1 MRRYR
6 GLYGLAAAAL
16 AMVAAGASLAVQKP
30 PAKRTAKVQANNEVV
45 ATVNGEKITRNQ
57 IADEVLADQQARMN
71 ARNPQYQDRVR
82 PVAASIGALVLKR
95 MGGGLTKPVSV
106 TRADIV
112 KYLFDEKPPVIREA
126 VQNRVRELAIAQ
138 YAKANGVTLTEAEIT
153 KQIAKS
159 IENARTQL
167 RMQGKSDAQVL
178 ADLGY
183 RAAMLRRGVTS
194 SLYVEKLIK
203 KDLEKKIG
211 HALGPDDFRD
221 GRHIL
226 IRVNTA
232 PPAAPPGAAQPAP
245 APDPEKAFAEG
256 KAKIDAIAQEIANK
270 AKTFEKAASDSSDDP
285 SKFREGSLGPFV
297 RGQMV
302 PEFEAVAFSLP
313 VGVVSQP
320 VRTPFGWHLIRIDRT
335 GSQLTE
341 AERDQAWQ
349 AYLRGK
355 AQSLVSEI
363 LAKAKIVN
371 KVGAP
376 EPMMMPG
383 MR

>member
-1 MRRYR
+1 MM
-6 GLYGLAAAAL
+6 LAAISAPAA
-16 AMVAAGASLAVQKP
+16 QK
-30 PAKRTAKVQANNEVV
+30 KTAKPVAKPTADEVV
-45 ATVNGEKITRNQ
+45 ATVNGEKITRQ
-57 IADEVLADQQARMN
+57 QVADEVLADQQARLN
-71 ARNPQYQDRVR
+71 AKNPQYQDRAR

-95 MGGGLTKPVSV
+95 MGVGLSKPASV
-106 TRADIV
+106 TRDEIV
-112 KYLFDEKPPVIREA
+112 KFLFEEKSPVIREA

-138 YAKANGVTLTEAEIT
+138 YAKSQGVQLTEAEIT
-153 KQIAKS
+153 KQVAKS
-159 IENARTQL
+159 IQNARTQL

-183 RAAMLRRGVTS
+183 RPAMLRRGVTS
-194 SLYVEKLIK
+194 SLYIEKLIK

-211 HALGPDDFRD
+211 HTLGPDDYRD

-226 IRVNTA
+226 VRVNTA
-232 PPAAPPGAAQPAP
+232 PPPAPAGSDNPAP

-256 KAKIDAIAQEIANK
+256 KTKIDAIAQEIANK
-270 AKTFEKAASDSSDDP
+270 AKTFEKAASESSDDP
-285 SKFREGSLGPFV
+285 SKFREGALGPFV

-320 VRTPFGWHLIRIDRT
+320 VRTQFGWHLIRVDRM
-335 GSQLTE
+335 GSELTE

-349 AYLRGK
+349 TYVRGR
-355 AQSLVSEI
+355 AQALVSEI
-363 LAKAKIVN
+363 MAKAKVVN

-376 EPMMMPG
+376 EPMGMPMM
-383 MR
+383 R